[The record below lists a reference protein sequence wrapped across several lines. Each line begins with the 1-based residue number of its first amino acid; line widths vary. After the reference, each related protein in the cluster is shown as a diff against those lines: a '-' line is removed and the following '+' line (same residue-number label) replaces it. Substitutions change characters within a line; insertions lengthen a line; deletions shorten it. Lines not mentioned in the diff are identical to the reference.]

1 MTANQKKV
9 KNAFADTNPDFY
21 LGQIGPNHKLILN
34 KYSVVRPQ
42 FVLPTL
48 EFEPQ
53 SSPLNATDSA
63 AVWDVLVRLGGDY
76 IAIFNCGAEAGAS
89 VGHKH
94 MQILPHPERKMFTLF
109 PDTETL
115 RGGKASK
122 FTNKPT
128 QAH

>member
-9 KNAFADTNPDFY
+9 TNAFADTNPDFD
-21 LGQIGPNHKLILN
+21 LGHIGPRHKLILN

-42 FVLPTL
+42 FVLPTI

-53 SSPLNATDSA
+53 SSPLNASDSA
-63 AVWDVLVRLGGDY
+63 ALWDVLIRLGGDY
-76 IAIFNCGAEAGAS
+76 IATFNCGADAGAS

-94 MQILPHPERKMFTLF
+94 MQILPHPEREMFKLF

-115 RGGKASK
+115 GEGKS
-122 FTNKPT
+122 T
-128 QAH
+128 